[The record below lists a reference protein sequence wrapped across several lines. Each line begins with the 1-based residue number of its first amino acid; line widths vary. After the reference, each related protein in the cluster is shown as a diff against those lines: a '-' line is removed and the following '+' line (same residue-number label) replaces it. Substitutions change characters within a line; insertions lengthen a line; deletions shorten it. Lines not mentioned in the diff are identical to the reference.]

1 MINKQEVHI
10 NNEVFKKHF
19 NFQRPTNILK
29 LLYRTNDKEKN
40 IELVNV
46 INSGLKDLK
55 KEIKNMSQEEK
66 EIEKPDKIAELL
78 KRFLSLINNNKEQD

>member
-1 MINKQEVHI
+1 MINKEEAQI
-10 NNEVFKKHF
+10 NNEVFKKRF
-19 NFQRPTNILK
+19 NFQRPTDMLK
-29 LLYRTNDKEKN
+29 LLYRTNEKEKN
-40 IELVNV
+40 IELVNA